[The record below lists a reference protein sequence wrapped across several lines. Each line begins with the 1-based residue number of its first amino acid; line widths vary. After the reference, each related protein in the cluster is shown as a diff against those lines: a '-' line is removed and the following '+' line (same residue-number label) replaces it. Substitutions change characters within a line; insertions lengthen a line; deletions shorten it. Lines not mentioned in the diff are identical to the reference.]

1 MPTAF
6 CPGHLTCFF
15 QPAGPTD
22 GNYAA
27 RGSRGAGIRISL
39 GATVTVSERSDR
51 TVKVVIDG
59 TESSAPVTKEVLR
72 LLLPER
78 GLDVDVTDQ
87 IPCGQG
93 FGLSAAGAVAAA
105 FCASEMADLNEDD
118 AFRAAHRADIV
129 GGGGLGDVAALQCLA
144 DQPVR
149 ETPGLPPL
157 GKVTGT
163 GLIFRRLTLAVL
175 GPKMNTGTVL
185 GDSDRR
191 SLIERVGKET
201 VNAFLAAPTH
211 EALFRLANQFSVL
224 TMVESPAVADAVRR
238 LRGQGIRAGMCML
251 GNSIFADA
259 GLDEVREVLAADVP
273 MWECRSTASPAKLIR
288 TE

>member
-51 TVKVVIDG
+51 TVKVVING

-129 GGGGLGDVAALQCLA
+129 
-144 DQPVR
+144 
-149 ETPGLPPL
+149 
-157 GKVTGT
+157 
-163 GLIFRRLTLAVL
+163 
-175 GPKMNTGTVL
+175 
-185 GDSDRR
+185 
-191 SLIERVGKET
+191 
-201 VNAFLAAPTH
+201 
-211 EALFRLANQFSVL
+211 
-224 TMVESPAVADAVRR
+224 
-238 LRGQGIRAGMCML
+238 
-251 GNSIFADA
+251 
-259 GLDEVREVLAADVP
+259 
-273 MWECRSTASPAKLIR
+273 
-288 TE
+288 